1 MILSL
6 YQWKAWLNFRLS
18 AFLLPVCFKNT
29 LLIVLQAVN
38 PQVPFANNQSETY
51 SCYVFCK
58 FLIKWPQYDH
68 SLKLNPYNII
78 KNYSYA
84 LTLVLNSIEYM
95 RKSFI
100 LHP

>member
-1 MILSL
+1 MIL
-6 YQWKAWLNFRLS
+6 YQWKVWLNFQPL

-29 LLIVLQAVN
+29 LLIVLQTVN
-38 PQVPFANNQSETY
+38 LHVLFANNQSGTY

-84 LTLVLNSIEYM
+84 LTSVLNSIEYVW
-95 RKSFI
+95 KLFI